1 MKPTDQARADAAI
14 NSYRNRLQSEVD
26 STKRIYLADVKYTV
40 FGYANDLIT
49 GFHATAY
56 RSVEVPHNIIIAYRG
71 TDTDIV
77 HQMRTTVS
85 DVVADFTMVRDR
97 VNPQKAVADAFTR
110 EMLDKAQQQGISK
123 DQITVAGHSLG
134 GALAQIEAAQF
145 GLRGTTFNAYGAVSL
160 SHHVP
165 EGGTQVT
172 NYVLAGDPVS
182 AASRH
187 YGTVVT
193 LASAEDVQ
201 ALQTARYLG
210 ASPGAAPPNPLLAMR
225 LGDHSS
231 AHFTGPQSVLA
242 ADRRA
247 QHEQQYARHKAAF
260 DRFRQDFHQD
270 REALSVALRAPGS
283 RDLTSTLTH
292 LPARVRAHL
301 SEYHGQLVDAKLQRV
316 VEHGSLVESA
326 KADIDSA
333 GAMLRSAGDAAQQH
347 AERVAHDTQAA
358 GQLMQQLGDALGR
371 HLDDLP
377 LRPFVA
383 MGVLPDP
390 KVSGA
395 MAHLGAEGLAQ
406 VSHVT
411 GQTSHAAAHFA
422 SDLTQDAKHVLED
435 SAYWI
440 GRGVTYVVRDAEM
453 GLVDGTEMAHHVY
466 QEASA
471 KVQALQSQAEQS
483 YDTLTHS
490 LQRFQHSA
498 PAASR
503 HPASTHVNTS
513 TTPPPAMD
521 RRMGEHA
528 PPAHV
533 AAAPPKAVQAP
544 PLTPSPEYLAA
555 SAAIQRV
562 TAAIEN
568 GDRETLRKEG
578 EAFTNSPHG
587 QAIMAQ
593 ARALVEREEQE
604 RARQQ
609 AQRPPRDPR
618 EAGHP
623 DHALYQSIRT
633 QVETL
638 HTRNGICPSNKTLD
652 HLTASVALHARE
664 NGWTRVDQ
672 VHFNADNSVIVAE
685 RKSDGFD
692 AMPRFSSTHIQQAMQ
707 TPPEQAYQQMAA
719 ETQRQA
725 DVTQMVQQQMAQS
738 RQGPSLGR

>member
-1 MKPTDQARADAAI
+1 MNGGKNLSDHFALPIASEAPRYDVYRITPKLPTEVFVTIVAPT
-14 NSYRNRLQSEVD
+14 SE
-26 STKRIYLADVKYTV
+26 LN
-40 FGYANDLIT
+40 GLIT
-49 GFHATAY
+49 KNGGAAQALVPNRQLFGDPVHVRSVDNMRNLTVEVERGAVTPNLVRGASALGAAAMVYDATATATHA
-56 RSVEVPHNIIIAYRG
+56 SELQHQGNAAG
-71 TDTDIV
+71 AQSDIV
-77 HQMRTTVS
+77 HFGSRNLG
-85 DVVADFTMVRDR
+85 A
-97 VNPQKAVADAFTR
+97 
-110 EMLDKAQQQGISK
+110 
-123 DQITVAGHSLG
+123 LG
-134 GALAQIEAAQF
+134 GAALGAEIFGMAGLETGPVDVVIGGAGAVVGAVAGDKLADAWDARKIYHQTDLHGTSWQYDPKQPQHGWTRHLADTVTGRATGRTHIETAPPAIAERLTFQANSAAVELALAHPVAPRDPYTQPAAAHDTVSLAEASWIRDAQTRQWSRHVVDQVMEHGMVSTHTDIATPQRAAELDAAAQRIIAEN
-145 GLRGTTFNAYGAVSL
+145 LANAPHGIAQRYQAVY
-160 SHHVP
+160 
-165 EGGTQVT
+165 TQR
-172 NYVLAGDPVS
+172 DWQ
-182 AASRH
+182 RH
-187 YGTVVT
+187 GPMPDAVT
-193 LASAEDVQ
+193 LALKTPAN
-201 ALQTARYLG
+201 T
-210 ASPGAAPPNPLLAMR
+210 
-225 LGDHSS
+225 
-231 AHFTGPQSVLA
+231 LA
-242 ADRRA
+242 ASDGATYTRSHDG
-247 QHEQQYARHKAAF
+247 QWN
-260 DRFRQDFHQD
+260 
-270 REALSVALRAPGS
+270 APGG
-283 RDLTSTLTH
+283 LWGTH
-292 LPARVRAHL
+292 
-301 SEYHGQLVDAKLQRV
+301 
-316 VEHGSLVESA
+316 
-326 KADIDSA
+326 
-333 GAMLRSAGDAAQQH
+333 
-347 AERVAHDTQAA
+347 T
-358 GQLMQQLGDALGR
+358 
-371 HLDDLP
+371 
-377 LRPFVA
+377 
-383 MGVLPDP
+383 
-390 KVSGA
+390 
-395 MAHLGAEGLAQ
+395 AEGNVRNELDA
-406 VSHVT
+406 T
-411 GQTSHAAAHFA
+411 FA
-422 SDLTQDAKHVLED
+422 S
-435 SAYWI
+435 
-440 GRGVTYVVRDAEM
+440 
-453 GLVDGTEMAHHVY
+453 
-466 QEASA
+466 
-471 KVQALQSQAEQS
+471 VQSN
-483 YDTLTHS
+483 Y
-490 LQRFQHSA
+490 
-498 PAASR
+498 
-503 HPASTHVNTS
+503 
-513 TTPPPAMD
+513 
-521 RRMGEHA
+521 A

>member
-1 MKPTDQARADAAI
+1 MDERMASAAHRAGVAAFPLNPTASLVGLAAGEAAHLHGRVVDAAGR
-14 NSYRNRLQSEVD
+14 Y
-26 STKRIYLADVKYTV
+26 
-40 FGYANDLIT
+40 
-49 GFHATAY
+49 
-56 RSVEVPHNIIIAYRG
+56 
-71 TDTDIV
+71 
-77 HQMRTTVS
+77 VS
-85 DVVADFTMVRDR
+85 DQFESAKHAVEQSAHYVA
-97 VNPQKAVADAFTR
+97 
-110 EMLDKAQQQGISK
+110 
-123 DQITVAGHSLG
+123 
-134 GALAQIEAAQF
+134 EAAQM
-145 GLRGTTFNAYGAVSL
+145 VI
-160 SHHVP
+160 H
-165 EGGTQVT
+165 
-172 NYVLAGDPVS
+172 DP
-182 AASRH
+182 
-187 YGTVVT
+187 Y
-193 LASAEDVQ
+193 VQ
-201 ALQTARYLG
+201 ARG
-210 ASPGAAPPNPLLAMR
+210 ANVVN
-225 LGDHSS
+225 HII
-231 AHFTGPQSVLA
+231 
-242 ADRRA
+242 DR
-247 QHEQQYARHKAAF
+247 
-260 DRFRQDFHQD
+260 
-270 REALSVALRAPGS
+270 
-283 RDLTSTLTH
+283 
-292 LPARVRAHL
+292 
-301 SEYHGQLVDAKLQRV
+301 
-316 VEHGSLVESA
+316 
-326 KADIDSA
+326 
-333 GAMLRSAGDAAQQH
+333 
-347 AERVAHDTQAA
+347 
-358 GQLMQQLGDALGR
+358 
-371 HLDDLP
+371 
-377 LRPFVA
+377 
-383 MGVLPDP
+383 
-390 KVSGA
+390 
-395 MAHLGAEGLAQ
+395 
-406 VSHVT
+406 
-411 GQTSHAAAHFA
+411 
-422 SDLTQDAKHVLED
+422 
-435 SAYWI
+435 
-440 GRGVTYVVRDAEM
+440 
-453 GLVDGTEMAHHVY
+453 
-466 QEASA
+466 
-471 KVQALQSQAEQS
+471 

-498 PAASR
+498 PAVSR